1 MYEKQLIS
9 LSANQPVSNNILD
22 KWIMARLYQTHSEVT
37 KYLDGYNTVKAGKEI
52 ISLIDDLSTW
62 YLRRS
67 RDRIKGEAGEAQLA
81 LQTLARV
88 LAETAKLL
96 APFMPFLAEFIYKD
110 ITAKESVHLEAWTG
124 QQTFDQAIL
133 DRMVVARKVVELGQS
148 LRKEKNLKVRQPLV
162 ALTYKIAGD
171 HELGE
176 DIETVI
182 AEELNV
188 KKVSNQQSAISGQEV
203 TKEDGNIKIYLN
215 TEITEELRREGL
227 ARELERQIQD
237 LRKSAGLK
245 PGELI
250 DLYYNCQDEILESI
264 LLTLVDRKK
273 TFANQITKALEIEPD
288 LEIQTQIDGK
298 AIWLGLVKI

>member
-1 MYEKQLIS
+1 
-9 LSANQPVSNNILD
+9 
-22 KWIMARLYQTHSEVT
+22 
-37 KYLDGYNTVKAGKEI
+37 
-52 ISLIDDLSTW
+52 
-62 YLRRS
+62 
-67 RDRIKGEAGEAQLA
+67 
-81 LQTLARV
+81 
-88 LAETAKLL
+88 
-96 APFMPFLAEFIYKD
+96 
-110 ITAKESVHLEAWTG
+110 
-124 QQTFDQAIL
+124 
-133 DRMVVARKVVELGQS
+133 VELGKS

-288 LEIQTQIDGK
+288 LEIQTQIDGQ
-298 AIWLGLVKI
+298 AIWLGLVKM